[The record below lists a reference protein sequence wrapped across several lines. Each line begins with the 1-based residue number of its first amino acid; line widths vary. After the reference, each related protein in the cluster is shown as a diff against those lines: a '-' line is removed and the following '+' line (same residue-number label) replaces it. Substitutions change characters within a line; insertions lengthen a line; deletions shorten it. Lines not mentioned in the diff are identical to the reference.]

1 MISNA
6 FSSYLQQYELGN
18 NLRQPMS
25 SVFSNQM
32 QQLPQ
37 LPVSQSAFSI
47 MQSGYQGNFSNLMQF
62 DLDSMTP
69 FHFNFHA
76 P

>member
-1 MISNA
+1 M
-6 FSSYLQQYELGN
+6 G
-18 NLRQPMS
+18 

-37 LPVSQSAFSI
+37 LPASQSAFSI

-62 DLDSMTP
+62 DLDSMISSP
-69 FHFNFHA
+69 FNFQA